1 MNIENLRD
9 YCLSLPFSEEKFPF
23 DDETLVFCVGG
34 KIFALVDLGNATRVN
49 LKCEPE
55 QAIMLREAYEGIIPG
70 WHMNKKHWNTVFFD
84 TDVSDK
90 LLLELV
96 LNSYNLVFERL
107 PKRLKE
113 TLK

>member
-23 DDETLVFCVGG
+23 DDETLVFCVGR
-34 KIFALVDLGNATRVN
+34 KIFALVDLENATRVN
-49 LKCEPE
+49 LKCNPE
-55 QAIMLREAYEGIIPG
+55 QAIMLRETYEGIIPG

-96 LNSYNLVFERL
+96 LNSYNLVVERL

>member
-84 TDVSDK
+84 TDVPINCYWNWCLIRTIWCLSDCR
-90 LLLELV
+90 
-96 LNSYNLVFERL
+96 NAS
-107 PKRLKE
+107 KRH
-113 TLK
+113 